1 MYLLDTNI
9 VIFLFKGRYEIDKKI
24 DSIGMSN
31 CFISEITIAEL
42 KFGAEKSNKPEYH
55 RKVVKDFI
63 NEIQILPIINVLDTY
78 AKEKNRL
85 EKLGMRIDNF
95 DLLIGATAVVNN
107 LVLVTN
113 NVSHLKR
120 IGNIK
125 LEDWTKRI

>member
-95 DLLIGATAVVNN
+95 DLLIRATAVVNN